1 MERFSILNPNLFEE
15 FLATCDSHLNAVMV
29 KILKGE
35 FGSGDINIK
44 ISLSAI
50 NDEVKIPREGDDF
63 EIRTFV
69 KPVIDFNVKSS
80 LKKSFSDKGASD
92 TDNMVIELSD
102 KCIKIG
108 KIDDGQMDFLIRR
121 KKCFKD

>member
-102 KCIKIG
+102 KCIKIS
-108 KIDDGQMDFLIRR
+108 KLDDGQMDFL
-121 KKCFKD
+121 D

>member
-1 MERFSILNPNLFEE
+1 MERFSILNPNLFKE

-35 FGSGDINIK
+35 FGSGDIDIK

-50 NDEVKIPREGDDF
+50 NDEIKIPREGSDF
-63 EIRTFV
+63 EI
-69 KPVIDFNVKSS
+69 KPFLKPIIDFKVKSS
-80 LKKSFSDKGASD
+80 LKKSFLDKGASD
-92 TDNMVIELSD
+92 TDNVVIELSD

-108 KIDDGQMDFLIRR
+108 KIDDGQMDFL
-121 KKCFKD
+121 D

>member
-35 FGSGDINIK
+35 FGSGDIDIK

-50 NDEVKIPREGDDF
+50 NDEVKIPREGNDF
-63 EIRTFV
+63 EIRPFV
-69 KPVIDFNVKSS
+69 KPIINFSVKSN

-92 TDNMVIELSD
+92 TDNMAIELSD
-102 KCIKIG
+102 KFIKIG
-108 KIDDGQMDFLIRR
+108 KIDDGQLDF
-121 KKCFKD
+121 FD

>member
-35 FGSGDINIK
+35 FGSGDIDIK

-50 NDEVKIPREGDDF
+50 NDEIKIPREGSDF
-63 EIRTFV
+63 EIRPFV
-69 KPVIDFNVKSS
+69 KPISDFKVKSS

-92 TDNMVIELSD
+92 TDNVVIELSD

-108 KIDDGQMDFLIRR
+108 KIDDGQMDF
-121 KKCFKD
+121 FN

>member
-35 FGSGDINIK
+35 FGSGDIDIK
-44 ISLSAI
+44 ISLSVVE
-50 NDEVKIPREGDDF
+50 DEIKIPREGNDF
-63 EIRTFV
+63 EIKAFV
-69 KPVIDFNVKSS
+69 KPIINFNVKSS
-80 LKKSFSDKGASD
+80 LKKSFLIRASD

-102 KCIKIG
+102 KYIKIG
-108 KIDDGQMDFLIRR
+108 KIDDGQMDFWIRR
-121 KKCFKD
+121 K

>member
-15 FLATCDSHLNAVMV
+15 LLATCDSHLNAVMV
-29 KILKGE
+29 KILNGE

-44 ISLSAI
+44 ISLSVI
-50 NDEVKIPREGDDF
+50 NDEMKIPREGDDF
-63 EIRTFV
+63 EIRPFV

-92 TDNMVIELSD
+92 TDNIVIELSD
-102 KCIKIG
+102 KCIRIG
-108 KIDDGQMDFLIRR
+108 KIDDGQMDFL
-121 KKCFKD
+121 D